1 MAGADDS
8 SVVPRPAVG
17 TRAGTLVAFGLFGVV
32 LAEVVG
38 AGVAAWPAG
47 MTIVEAVDGFVVTN
61 VAIGVSCGIAGVLVA
76 WQRPRYALG
85 WLLLAAGVFQT
96 ATAAAAPLIILG
108 ARRGWTE
115 PALRSIDTVF
125 AYAWPWSIVL
135 FIPLALLVFPDG
147 LLPGRFWRA
156 VVWFTV
162 VSSPVF
168 VLGSGADPTQVV
180 GGRTLVPWLV
190 LADYPRLAPLWI
202 ATAVAELAVL
212 VVAVVGLVLR
222 YRRGDEQRRRQ
233 LLWLVLALILM
244 IVVVVPWG
252 LFAAGPILELL
263 SIALV
268 PAAMTIA
275 VLRYQLLDIR
285 LVLSR
290 TVLYV
295 LLTGAVVVVYLGF
308 VAAAELMLRREAG
321 LGSSVLATLVIAV
334 GFNPVRVRLQRVVE
348 RAIYGDRADPARVI
362 SRMGE
367 RLSAVSE
374 PDDVLGVVADALRLP
389 YVVLRSSDGELA
401 AYGVAPEVTEA
412 IPLRYRGEQVGKLVV
427 GVRAGQRALERADRA
442 ALELL
447 AVPLGAAVH
456 ATALS
461 VAVQRS
467 REQIVGAREEERRR
481 LRRDLHDGLGPV
493 LTGIAFR
500 ADAAGNVLHDDP
512 ERAEVLLRELRA
524 SASDAIGD
532 VRRLVYDLRPPA
544 LDELGLVGALRRH
557 AQQLDG
563 GRPMVAVHVS
573 EPLPPLRAAVEV
585 AAYRIAVEALTNA
598 VRHAGANRVDVHV
611 SCCCSPEGLTLAVI
625 DDGPGDR
632 EWVAGVGLTS
642 MRERVAELGGT
653 LTAGPAGS
661 GGRVSARLPL

>member
-1 MAGADDS
+1 
-8 SVVPRPAVG
+8 VRTRPG
-17 TRAGTLVAFGLFGVV
+17 TVAAFGLFGVV
-32 LAEVVG
+32 LAEVLVTG
-38 AGVAAWPAG
+38 AAAWLAG
-47 MTIVEAVDGFVVTN
+47 MTIGEAVDGFVVTN
-61 VAIGVSCGIAGVLVA
+61 VAIGVSCGTAGVLVA
-76 WQRPRYALG
+76 CQRPRYLLG
-85 WLLLAAGVFQT
+85 WLLLAAGVLQT
-96 ATAAAAPLIILG
+96 MTAAAAPLIIFG
-108 ARRGWTE
+108 VRRGWTE
-115 PALRSIDTVF
+115 PVLRSIDTVF

-168 VLGSGADPTQVV
+168 VVGVGADPTQVV
-180 GGRTLVPWLV
+180 GGRTLVPWLM
-190 LADYPRLAPLWI
+190 LADHPRLAPLWI
-202 ATAVAELAVL
+202 ATEVAEPAVL
-212 VVAVVGLVLR
+212 VAAVVGLVLR
-222 YRRGDEQRRRQ
+222 YRRGDEQCRRQ
-233 LLWLVLALILM
+233 LLWLVLALIMM

-252 LFAAGPILELL
+252 LFTAGPILELL

-290 TVLYV
+290 TLLYA
-295 LLTGAVVVVYLGF
+295 LLTAAVAGVYLGL
-308 VAAAELMLRREAG
+308 VAAAELVLRREAG
-321 LGSSVLATLVIAV
+321 LGSSVLATLVIAL
-334 GFNPVRVRLQRVVE
+334 GFNPVRVRLQRAVE
-348 RAIYGDRADPARVI
+348 RAIYGDRADPVRVL

-367 RLSAVSE
+367 RLSAVAE
-374 PDDVLGVVADALRLP
+374 PDDVLPVVAEALLLP
-389 YVVLRSSDGELA
+389 YVALRRNNGESA
-401 AYGVAPEVTEA
+401 AHGAAPEVTEA
-412 IPLRYRGEQVGKLVV
+412 IPLRYRGEQIGELVV
-427 GVRAGQRALERADRA
+427 GARAGQRALDRADRA

-461 VAVQRS
+461 AAVQRS
-467 REQIVGAREEERRR
+467 REQIVDAREEERRR

-500 ADAAGNVLHDDP
+500 ADAAGNLLRADP
-512 ERAEVLLRELRA
+512 ERAGALLRELRA
-524 SASDAIGD
+524 SATDAIGD
-532 VRRLVYDLRPPA
+532 VRRLIYDLRPAA

-557 AQQLDG
+557 AEQLDG
-563 GRPMVAVHVS
+563 GCPRVAIHAPES
-573 EPLPPLRAAVEV
+573 LPPLRAAVEV

-598 VRHAGANRVDVHV
+598 LRHADANRVDVRV
-611 SCCCSPEGLTLAVI
+611 SCCRSPEGLTLAVT
-625 DDGPGDR
+625 DDGPGAR

-642 MRERVAELGGT
+642 MRERIAELGGT
-653 LTAGPAGS
+653 LTAGPADS

>member
-1 MAGADDS
+1 M
-8 SVVPRPAVG
+8 
-17 TRAGTLVAFGLFGVV
+17 
-32 LAEVVG
+32 
-38 AGVAAWPAG
+38 
-47 MTIVEAVDGFVVTN
+47 
-61 VAIGVSCGIAGVLVA
+61 
-76 WQRPRYALG
+76 
-85 WLLLAAGVFQT
+85 
-96 ATAAAAPLIILG
+96 
-108 ARRGWTE
+108 
-115 PALRSIDTVF
+115 
-125 AYAWPWSIVL
+125 
-135 FIPLALLVFPDG
+135 
-147 LLPGRFWRA
+147 
-156 VVWFTV
+156 
-162 VSSPVF
+162 F

-202 ATAVAELAVL
+202 ATEVAQLAVL

-233 LLWLVLALILM
+233 LLWLVLALSLM

-295 LLTGAVVVVYLGF
+295 LLTVAVVVVYLGF
-308 VAAAELMLRREAG
+308 VAAADLVLRREAG

-334 GFNPVRVRLQRVVE
+334 GFNPVRVRLQRAVE
-348 RAIYGDRADPARVI
+348 RAIYGDRADPARVL

-367 RLSAVSE
+367 RLSDVSE
-374 PDDVLGVVADALRLP
+374 PDDVLAVVADALLLP
-389 YVVLRSSDGELA
+389 YVALRRDDRELA
-401 AYGVAPEVTEA
+401 AHGVAPEVTEA
-412 IPLRYRGEQVGKLVV
+412 IPLRYRGEQVGVLVV
-427 GVRAGQRALERADRA
+427 GMRAGQRALDRADRA

-461 VAVQRS
+461 AAVQRS
-467 REQIVGAREEERRR
+467 REQIVGVREEERRR
-481 LRRDLHDGLGPV
+481 LRRNLHDGLGPV

-500 ADAAGNVLHDDP
+500 ADAAGNVLRDDP

-524 SASDAIGD
+524 SATDAIGD

-563 GRPMVAVHVS
+563 GRPTVAVHVS

-585 AAYRIAVEALTNA
+585 AAYRIAVEALINA
-598 VRHAGANRVDVHV
+598 VRHAGANHVDVHV
-611 SCCCSPEGLTLAVI
+611 SCCCSPEGLTLAVV

-642 MRERVAELGGT
+642 MRERIAELGGT